1 MIDINLDLVGP
12 MKKPVSSVPDV
23 ALGLKVVG
31 LVTSLK
37 EEVRCTKPRRGVG

>member
-12 MKKPVSSVPDV
+12 MKKLLLLFPDV

-31 LVTSLK
+31 LVTS
-37 EEVRCTKPRRGVG
+37 